1 MKPNITAVVWLSV
14 FAVASLLFWLTMV
27 NTGLA
32 SVEENGGVENSQVL
46 ICLGAMALF
55 LLAGFLGR
63 NHGTP
68 AKYTVLALFGFAA
81 VVREMEPETLPINP
95 TVAAQFDDPGQ
106 VVILSLIFLTC
117 GIIIFLNRAT
127 AWQLIKDW
135 VASPAGHAL
144 IGAVI
149 LWVASHGFDNPL
161 LHWEYP
167 EEILEVCATM
177 LVAMSALL
185 SVIQTVQERPR
196 PAGGKV
202 KHALRRIA

>member
-1 MKPNITAVVWLSV
+1 
-14 FAVASLLFWLTMV
+14 MV
-27 NTGLA
+27 NTGVA
-32 SVEENGGVENSQVL
+32 SVEENHGLENSQVL
-46 ICLGAMALF
+46 FCLGAMALF

-68 AKYTVLALFGFAA
+68 AKYTVLALFGLAA

-95 TVAAQFDDPGQ
+95 TVAAWFDDPGQ

-117 GIIIFLNRAT
+117 AVIIYLHRAT

-135 VASPAGHAL
+135 VSSPAGHAL
-144 IGAVI
+144 VGAVI

-167 EEILEVCATM
+167 EEVLESCATM
-177 LVAMSALL
+177 MVAMSALL
-185 SVIQTVQERPR
+185 SVIQTVRERPH
-196 PAGGKV
+196 PDGGKV
-202 KHALRRIA
+202 KHAQRRIA